1 MKNILK
7 DFVSPIDWLNT
18 INGGTSLTAVRVERE
33 TDKFIINLSA
43 PSVRPEAFH
52 IFVKDGK
59 LAVHSFLPQALEKL
73 VESEETMLIP
83 LFQRTFDIP
92 SFVDDERIEAVYEEG
107 RIRVLMPFKSKDEA
121 PRRIDIQFT

>member
-7 DFVSPIDWLNT
+7 DFVSPINWLNT
-18 INGGTSLTAVRVERE
+18 INGGTSLTAVQVERE
-33 TDKFIINLSA
+33 EDKFIINLSA
-43 PSVRPEAFH
+43 PSVRPDAFH

-59 LAVHSFLPQALEKL
+59 LAVHSFLPQALDKL
-73 VESEETMLIP
+73 VESAEEMLIP

-92 SFVDDERIEAVYEEG
+92 PFVDDERIEALYEEG